1 MGVLR
6 TQRAPTVRTFM
17 KGPES
22 VQAVNPL
29 HDRFILFL
37 GDGLWHL
44 SIVDV
49 VRDARSDADQLRF
62 ESQ

>member
-1 MGVLR
+1 
-6 TQRAPTVRTFM
+6 M

-29 HDRFILFL
+29 HDRFILLL